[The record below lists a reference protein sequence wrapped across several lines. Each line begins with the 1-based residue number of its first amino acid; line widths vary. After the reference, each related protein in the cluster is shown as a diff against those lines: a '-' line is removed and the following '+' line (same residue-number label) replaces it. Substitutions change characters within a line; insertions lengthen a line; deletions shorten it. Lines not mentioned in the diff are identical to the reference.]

1 MNRPTYEALER
12 QIIAQKET
20 IKNLSQDEQQ
30 MHQFFNSVPKN
41 VKIIELITKG
51 NEDVKDYYYRYV
63 NKSFMQLVG
72 KTKSQLIGKR
82 YKELFEPVD

>member
-1 MNRPTYEALER
+1 MNRPAYEALER
-12 QIIAQKET
+12 QIIAQKEA

-30 MHQFFNSVPKN
+30 MHQFFDSVPKN

-51 NEDVKDYYYRYV
+51 NEGVKDYYYRYV

-72 KTKSQLIGKR
+72 KTKS
-82 YKELFEPVD
+82 